1 MTIFLDNSRAEQM
14 TGKNRIQNGNNR
26 PGSAKVLRKKR
37 LWVIFPFLV
46 FAAAAIFLAGWMGE
60 SAEDGL
66 GNAVATFEARK
77 DELIITVVETG
88 SVKAQ
93 KSTEIMCDVGGRGIE
108 IATIVPEGTVI
119 TQEDVDRGMVLCQLN
134 SSDLED
140 YYSREKTE
148 LSTDQAAYLEAQEAH
163 LIQLKQNES
172 DIATAKL
179 AVEFGL
185 LDLQNYVGK
194 EAAERLVALVEEDPN
209 STIEMSVLMDF
220 LAEPNSL
227 AGEALQ
233 TLKQHQDNILLAEGQ
248 YQKYTD
254 VLEGTVKLYDAN
266 YASALDLQS
275 AKLDRDRFRVQKE
288 SAEEAEKLFK
298 LYGLPKQTKQLLSDY
313 AEAKR
318 ELARTIARTRSEL
331 AQAEVRLES
340 TKATYELQKERVDKL
355 EREIAACT
363 IRAPSPGIVIYGTS
377 ADWHQRREDPIEVG
391 DVVHRGQKIFSIP
404 NSDLMGVELRVHE
417 ASVNMVK
424 PGQKAKIT
432 VEAHPDTPFEGEV
445 TRVSPLPD
453 PPRGWLDPGVKV
465 YSTKVAI
472 KGKHDIIKPGM
483 SAKVEI
489 LVDHLY
495 DVTIVPVQVVA
506 NRGGRKV
513 CYIENGGTPEQREV
527 QTGAFNDV
535 FVEIVSGIEVGE
547 NVLLNPPRNLEPKID
562 TAPAETVTAIA
573 GK

>member
-1 MTIFLDNSRAEQM
+1 MY
-14 TGKNRIQNGNNR
+14 GKENTHNGNAGQGGTKAR
-26 PGSAKVLRKKR
+26 RKKR
-37 LWVIFPFLV
+37 LWLIVPLL
-46 FAAAAIFLAGWMGE
+46 AIATVAFILAGWTRKPD
-60 SAEDGL
+60 SDGL
-66 GNAVATFEARK
+66 GNTGAVFEVRK
-77 DELIITVVETG
+77 DELIITVTETG

-93 KSTEIMCDVGGRGIE
+93 KTTDIMCDVGGRGIE

-119 TQEDVDRGMVLCQLN
+119 TQEDVDNGMILCQLN

-148 LSTDQAAYLEAQEAH
+148 LSEDKAAYLEAQESH
-163 LIQLKQNES
+163 VIQLKQNES
-172 DIATAKL
+172 DIAAAKL
-179 AVEFGL
+179 AVEFGM

-194 EAAERLVALVEEDPN
+194 TAAEKLVTLVEDDPN
-209 STIEMSVLMDF
+209 STIEMSLLMEF
-220 LAEPNSL
+220 LADPNSL
-227 AGEALQ
+227 GGEALQ
-233 TLKQHQDNILLAEGQ
+233 TLKQHKDNILLAEGQ
-248 YQKYTD
+248 YQKFTD
-254 VLEGTVKLYDAN
+254 VLEGTVKLHDAN

-275 AKLDRDRFRVQKE
+275 AKLDKERFRIQKE
-288 SAEEAEKLFK
+288 SAEEALNLYQ

-318 ELARTIARTRSEL
+318 EMVRTYARTRSEL

-340 TKATYELQKERVDKL
+340 TEATHKLQKERVDKL

-377 ADWHQRREDPIEVG
+377 ADWHRRREDPIEVG

-417 ASVNMVK
+417 ASVNMVE
-424 PGQKAKIT
+424 PGQKVKIT

-445 TRVSPLPD
+445 TNVSPLPD

-465 YSTKVAI
+465 YTTRVAI
-472 KGKHDIIKPGM
+472 EGKHDIIKPGM

-489 LVDHLY
+489 QIDHLH

-513 CYIENGGTPEQREV
+513 CYIENGGGTPEQREV
-527 QTGAFNDV
+527 ETGMFNDI
-535 FVEIVSGIEVGE
+535 FVQIVKGVEVGE
-547 NVLLNPPRNLEPKID
+547 KVLLNPPRIIDTEPKIE
-562 TAPAETVTAIA
+562 TAPEQTVTAVA
-573 GK
+573 GR